1 MGKPNKIQNKG
12 QVKNEVISKKKKNK
26 IKITKKLNI

>member
-12 QVKNEVISKKKKNK
+12 QVKNEVISKKKK
-26 IKITKKLNI
+26 TKLNSQKN